1 MITRF
6 IMKKIVAVFFAL
18 LLVVG
23 TAGAQDS
30 GSTTL
35 KRIADTKILR
45 VGMTGTQPP
54 FNAMNRDGK
63 LMGLDVDLAQL
74 LALAMGVEL
83 EIVETPFS
91 DLLTSLEKG
100 RVDIVISGMT
110 ATLQRNVRVPFV
122 GPYHVS
128 GKSILTK
135 SSTLAAIA
143 SSEELNSQNVRVAAL
158 RGSTSEEF
166 VKVVLDD
173 QALTSTA
180 DHAEAVRLLLDGKV
194 DAVVADM
201 PVCVLSILRN
211 PDAGLVTLAAP
222 LTIEPIGIAVAPG
235 DPLLVNLVENY
246 LQAMQA
252 TGILETLEIAW
263 FENGDWLAE
272 LP

>member
-6 IMKKIVAVFFAL
+6 LMRQAIAVFFAL

-23 TAGAQDS
+23 TAAAQGS
-30 GSTTL
+30 GSPAL
-35 KRIADTKILR
+35 KRIAETNTLR

-54 FNAMNRDGK
+54 FNAMTRDGK
-63 LMGLDVDLAQL
+63 LIGLDVDLAQL
-74 LALAMGVEL
+74 LALAMRVKL
-83 EIVETPFS
+83 EIVEIPFS
-91 DLLTSLEKG
+91 NLLPSLEKG
-100 RVDIVISGMT
+100 SVDIVISGMT
-110 ATLQRNVRVPFV
+110 ATLQRNSRVPFV
-122 GPYHVS
+122 GPYLVS

-135 SSTLAAIA
+135 STTLSAIESA
-143 SSEELNSQNVRVAAL
+143 EELNSKDLRIAAM

-166 VKVVLDD
+166 VNVVLNDLT
-173 QALTSTA
+173 LTSTA

-211 PDAGLVTLAAP
+211 PDAGLVTLATP

-235 DPLLVNLVENY
+235 DPLLVNLIENY
-246 LQAMQA
+246 LQAVAA
-252 TGILETLEIAW
+252 TGILETLEVEW
-263 FENGDWLAE
+263 FQNGDWLAR